1 MLFSQKKKSDVFA
14 RAREGEEACHQT
26 KSKKNLPNLCLSK
39 LSRLIPWFNQDE
51 DIIIAKI
58 FSILGQV
65 ASQIEQELFKLEEAL
80 KGKHKKKGNVV
91 LMIILRTACVLGHPP
106 PVTGFFSWDRA

>member
-1 MLFSQKKKSDVFA
+1 MFLPGPGRKA
-14 RAREGEEACHQT
+14 EEACHQI

-39 LSRLIPWFNQDE
+39 LSHLIPFFNQDE

-65 ASQIEQELFKLEEAL
+65 ASQIEQELFKLEESF
-80 KGKHKKKGNVV
+80 KGKYKKKGNVV
-91 LMIILRTACVLGHPP
+91 LGIILRAC
-106 PVTGFFSWDRA
+106 WDTLLR